1 MLKYAT
7 PEGNKKIKILKDEAK
22 KLLNNNKAVIV
33 NIKEDKINHEKVLN
47 ISPEELE
54 KKLHILPKD
63 KIIIVSC
70 NTHNRSPFAAL
81 FLRENGF
88 DAKYLVDGTNSLK
101 EIL

>member
-1 MLKYAT
+1 MLRYAT

-22 KLLNNNKAVIV
+22 KLLDNNSAIIV
-33 NIKEDKINHEKVLN
+33 NIKEEKINHEKVLN
-47 ISPEELE
+47 ILPQELE
-54 KKLHILPKD
+54 KNLHILPKD
-63 KIIIVSC
+63 KTIIVSC

-81 FLRENGF
+81 FLREKGF